1 MKRVADCVRSLKEGR
16 IEIIMRTDDL
26 KISVGAPGNGR
37 ANVGSEPADSGLS
50 HAHHMAWRAILQ
62 GHAALVERIGRQVSA
77 AGGVSLDS
85 YDVMLALSNAPGGR
99 LRMGELACH
108 VVLSRS
114 GLTRLMDRM
123 EAAGWVTRELA
134 AGDRR
139 SFEAFLTPQGEAAFQ
154 ATWPL
159 YARAIAGALTP
170 LTNVE
175 AQQLADL
182 LDRVRAGET
191 SGACPNVDE
200 RDIP

>member
-1 MKRVADCVRSLKEGR
+1 MKTEDLQIECSPKSARPNRGNEPEG
-16 IEIIMRTDDL
+16 
-26 KISVGAPGNGR
+26 
-37 ANVGSEPADSGLS
+37 SGLS

-62 GHAALVERIGRQVSA
+62 GHAALTERIGREVSA

-99 LRMGELACH
+99 LKMGELACH

-114 GLTRLMDRM
+114 GLTRLVDRM
-123 EAAGWVTRELA
+123 EAAGWVARELA

-139 SFEAFLTPQGEAAFQ
+139 SFEALLTPQGEAAFQ

-159 YARAIAGALTP
+159 YARAIARALAP
-170 LTNVE
+170 LSKSE
-175 AQQLADL
+175 AQHLAEL
-182 LDRVRAGET
+182 LDRVRAGEK
-191 SGACPNVDE
+191 SGSCPNENE